1 MTTPYNPVLSRGN
14 FSAAHIDA
22 DPGSHRLM
30 PMPALSARPVLLVRM
45 SSLGDIVH
53 TFPAV
58 TDLLRARPGTELH
71 WVVEEQY
78 VDLARMHPGVARVI
92 PVALR
97 RWRRL
102 GAGAWSEFRRFRAA
116 LRATEYSAVID
127 SQGLLK
133 SVLVA
138 RQARGPLH
146 GFDRHTAREPL
157 AALFYAHTVGF
168 SASAH
173 KITRYRGL
181 MAAANGY
188 APGEAID
195 YGLTAPPAPAWAHAC
210 LPGGGYC
217 VLLHSTAR
225 AAKLWSETAWISV
238 ARALEARGVVS
249 VLPFGS
255 ADEEARAQRIA
266 AAVPSAQV
274 APRMGLVEA
283 AGLLAHARA
292 VIGLDTGFTHLAAAF
307 NTPVVGVFCDSEPV
321 DAHPV
326 GMGPTAYCG
335 AIGAPP
341 SIDDVLA
348 ALVRVAPGLA
358 APGVLPDAAP
368 AAVHLP
374 AQQR

>member
-1 MTTPYNPVLSRGN
+1 
-14 FSAAHIDA
+14 
-22 DPGSHRLM
+22 M
-30 PMPALSARPVLLVRM
+30 PMPAPFARPVLLVRM

-78 VDLARMHPGVARVI
+78 VDLARMHPGVAKVI

-102 GAGAWSEFRRFRAA
+102 GAGAWSEFRGFRAA
-116 LRATEYSAVID
+116 LRATQYSAVID

-146 GFDRHTAREPL
+146 GFDWHTAREPL
-157 AALFYAHTVGF
+157 AGLFYAHTVGF
-168 SASAH
+168 PASTH

-188 APGEAID
+188 APGTAID
-195 YGLTAPPAPAWAHAC
+195 YGLTAPPAPAWAHAWVQAG
-210 LPGGGYC
+210 LQAEVQAEVQAKVQAGLRGGVQAGGYC
-217 VLLHSTAR
+217 VLLHATAR

-238 ARALEARGVVS
+238 AQALAARGIVC
-249 VLPFGS
+249 VLPFGN

-274 APRMGLVEA
+274 APRMGFVEA

-321 DAHPV
+321 DAHPA

-335 AIGAPP
+335 ALGAPP
-341 SIDDVLA
+341 SVEEVLA
-348 ALVRVAPGLA
+348 ALLRVAPSLA
-358 APGVLPDAAP
+358 APGTVQDMAP
-368 AAVHLP
+368 GGIP
-374 AQQR
+374 AQLQ

>member
-1 MTTPYNPVLSRGN
+1 
-14 FSAAHIDA
+14 
-22 DPGSHRLM
+22 M
-30 PMPALSARPVLLVRM
+30 PMPAPSARPVLLVRM

-58 TDLLRARPGTELH
+58 TDFLRARPGAELH

-92 PVALR
+92 PIALR

-102 GAGAWSEFRRFRAA
+102 GVGAWSEFRGFRAA
-116 LRATEYSAVID
+116 LRAAEYAAVID

-146 GFDRHTAREPL
+146 GFDWHTAREPL
-157 AALFYAHTVGF
+157 AGLFYAHTVGF
-168 SASAH
+168 PASTH

-188 APGEAID
+188 APGTAID
-195 YGLTAPPAPAWAHAC
+195 YGLTAPPAPAWAHAWV
-210 LPGGGYC
+210 PAGAQAGVQAGVQGGGYC

-238 ARALEARGVVS
+238 AQALAARGIVC
-249 VLPFGS
+249 VLPFGN

-274 APRMGLVEA
+274 APRMGFVDA

-321 DAHPV
+321 DAHPA

-335 AIGAPP
+335 ALGAPP
-341 SIDDVLA
+341 SVEEVLA
-348 ALVRVAPGLA
+348 AMVRVAPGLA
-358 APGVLPDAAP
+358 ALNTVPAAAP
-368 AAVHLP
+368 RGIP
-374 AQQR
+374 AQLR